1 MFALFQIIALG
12 AGISPEPVGY
22 TIHVREQKAPELV
35 VRLQPTDSHCV
46 LDAVESLKRQPGDL
60 ARMDLWIVRRA
71 EGKTQVLRVDW
82 NAIAQAGVTATN
94 FQMMDGDR
102 LFLQA
107 RPPK

>member
-1 MFALFQIIALG
+1 MFAIFPIIALC
-12 AGISPEPVGY
+12 AAIEVEPGY
-22 TIHVREQKAPELV
+22 TVHVRELTAPEKV
-35 VRLQPTDSHCV
+35 IRLQPTDKHCV
-46 LDAVESLKRQPGDL
+46 VDAVESLKRQPGDL

-82 NAIAQAGVTATN
+82 TAITQRGATATN
-94 FQMMDGDR
+94 YQIFDGDR

>member
-1 MFALFQIIALG
+1 MFTLFQIMALC
-12 AGISPEPVGY
+12 AGINPEPVGY
-22 TIHVREQKAPELV
+22 SIHVRELETPERV
-35 VRLQPTDSHCV
+35 IRLQPTDKQCV
-46 LDAVESLKRQPGDL
+46 VDAVESLKRQPGDL

-82 NAIAQAGVTATN
+82 VAITQAGATATN
-94 FQMMDGDR
+94 YQMMDGDR